1 MTIKEEIYRK
11 NSKYS
16 KIVSRIEVRLT
27 IADKNFRN
35 EFEKFIDS
43 QLSLIIERLIIKL
56 GHQMPS
62 ISHDLVKSNDSY
74 AIILSLT
81 DGSRIASYAI
91 DLLLSENCFLLK
103 DSDKSY
109 KLKSAT
115 ALGAVLEKLFL
126 NIFTKNID
134 YSQ

>member
-43 QLSLIIERLIIKL
+43 QLSLIIDRLIIKL

-134 YSQ
+134 YS

>member
-43 QLSLIIERLIIKL
+43 QLSLIIDRLIIKL

-134 YSQ
+134 CFQ

>member
-27 IADKNFRN
+27 IADKNFCN

-43 QLSLIIERLIIKL
+43 QLSLIIDRLIIKL

-103 DSDKSY
+103 DSDTSY

>member
-1 MTIKEEIYRK
+1 MTIKEKIYRK

-43 QLSLIIERLIIKL
+43 QLSLIIDRLIIKL

-134 YSQ
+134 YS

>member
-43 QLSLIIERLIIKL
+43 QLSLIIDRLIIKL